1 MASVSIWQTA
11 QGQNCA
17 AHASDILTHEFAH
30 ILGIADPPMDTCDGC
45 TNIMGNVTGPIDS
58 AVCDQIDRN
67 FRTNQETASI
77 PINHPCHPQFV

>member
-1 MASVSIWQTA
+1 
-11 QGQNCA
+11 
-17 AHASDILTHEFAH
+17 
-30 ILGIADPPMDTCDGC
+30 MDTCDGC

-58 AVCDQIDRN
+58 AVCDQVDRN